1 MTFGSCPSCAFAGN
15 TSAVTIHNVSK
26 NRMPIRFIEASSP
39 WLSSARE
46 LFRPAAMHRHID
58 PMAVGILDAMIGILV
73 RFGIDL
79 GVKPGFLQSSFD
91 VVEIVDFETEMIDS
105 LFLLVA
111 FDLDESDIH
120 IAVCHVN

>member
-1 MTFGSCPSCAFAGN
+1 MTFGSCPSCASAGN
-15 TSAVTIHNVSK
+15 TSAVTIHHPSK

-58 PMAVGILDAMIGILV
+58 PMAVGILDAMIGIFV

-79 GVKPGFLQSSFD
+79 GVKTGFLQPPFD
-91 VVEIVDFETEMIDS
+91 VFKVVDFEAEVVDP
-105 LFLLVA
+105 FLLVVA
-111 FDLDESDIH
+111 FGFDESDIH
-120 IAVCHVN
+120 